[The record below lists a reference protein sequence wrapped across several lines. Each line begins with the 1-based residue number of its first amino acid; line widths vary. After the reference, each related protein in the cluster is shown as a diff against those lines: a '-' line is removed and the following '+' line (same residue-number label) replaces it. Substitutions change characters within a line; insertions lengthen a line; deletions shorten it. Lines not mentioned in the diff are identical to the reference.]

1 MNIQV
6 LNSEGMVLL
15 EREKTR
21 AARAGSLT
29 LRARRLSHGLKK
41 TVRPVVMSKE
51 EFFEKVVNQANNG
64 NI

>member
-6 LNSEGMVLL
+6 LDSVGAILL

-21 AARAGSLT
+21 ATRTGSLT

-41 TVRPVVMSKE
+41 TIRPVVMSKE

-64 NI
+64 SI